1 MPQFTFSFSPH
12 SWLFPFRTV
21 LCLSDVLD
29 EQLKA
34 LWFSPFQSDEMETE
48 VDMVR
53 RVFAG
58 TINIFVTEIHRA
70 IGEQRKQFMAGFKVT
85 NFCIFIMESINLV
98 ESGLLINYKS
108 INCSSCYV

>member
-1 MPQFTFSFSPH
+1 MLH
-12 SWLFPFRTV
+12 SLFPLTHWLFPFRTV
-21 LCLSDVLD
+21 FVLSDVLD

-58 TINIFVTEIHRA
+58 TINIFVAEIHRA

-85 NFCIFIMESINLV
+85 NFCFLC
-98 ESGLLINYKS
+98 LHKL
-108 INCSSCYV
+108 